1 MVLYDEA
8 NRAGRRVDEEAPQG
22 YMRSYVGQ
30 FRDFA
35 NAVLT
40 GEPLA
45 AGPEESLGE
54 LRVALAMERS
64 ASSRSW
70 EKVWE

>member
-1 MVLYDEA
+1 ML
-8 NRAGRRVDEEAPQG
+8 
-22 YMRSYVGQ
+22 SYPGQ
-30 FRDFA
+30 FRNFA
-35 NAVLT
+35 RASLY

-64 ASSRSW
+64 AASGRW
-70 EKVWE
+70 EKVWK